1 MDASTTSNIASGV
14 VAFLGICAA
23 VYERMKSEK
32 AIIRERATAIEKTEA
47 SKDHAI
53 SGEILK
59 QKDEL
64 IALARE
70 ASSVWKGKFEDVD
83 KELHEHRAKTHDKAE
98 KDNARMLSLAEENAA
113 LRIKTDLTPLLN
125 SMSVLHTEQR
135 AFNSNVIAAM
145 NVILK
150 RLGVDDLPKEPI
162 LTPTPT
168 V

>member
-32 AIIRERATAIEKTEA
+32 AIVRERATAIEKTEA
-47 SKDHAI
+47 SKEHAI

-64 IALARE
+64 ITLARD
-70 ASSVWKGKFEDVD
+70 AANIWRGKFEDAD
-83 KELHEHRAKTHDKAE
+83 KELHDYRAKVHEKAE
-98 KDNARMLSLAEENAA
+98 KDGARMLSLAEENAA

-125 SMSVLHTEQR
+125 SMGTLHGEQR
-135 AFNSNVIAAM
+135 IFNGKLLAAM
-145 NVILK
+145 EVILK
-150 RLGVDDLPKEPI
+150 RLGVDELPKDPAKEI
-162 LTPTPT
+162 G
-168 V
+168 